1 MQMKISQIIIEGVWD
16 KKIIEE
22 IVNSDIIPNA
32 GDYIKIGN
40 IEGKV
45 DYRIIDYNTNDI
57 TIWMRPREQ

>member
-22 IVNSDIIPNA
+22 TINSDIIPNT
-32 GDYIKIGN
+32 GDCIKVGN

>member
-22 IVNSDIIPNA
+22 TVNSDIIPNA
-32 GDYIKIGN
+32 GDCIKVGN

-45 DYRIIDYNTNDI
+45 DYRIIDYNTK
-57 TIWMRPREQ
+57 TVR

>member
-22 IVNSDIIPNA
+22 TINSDIIPNA
-32 GDYIKIGN
+32 GDCIKVGN
-40 IEGKV
+40 IERKV

-57 TIWMRPREQ
+57 TICMRPQEQ

>member
-22 IVNSDIIPNA
+22 TVNSDIIPNA
-32 GDYIKIGN
+32 GDCIKIGN

-57 TIWMRPREQ
+57 TIWMHPRE

>member
-22 IVNSDIIPNA
+22 TINSDIIPNA
-32 GDYIKIGN
+32 GDCIKVGN

>member
-22 IVNSDIIPNA
+22 TVNSDIIPNA
-32 GDYIKIGN
+32 GDCIKIGN

-57 TIWMRPREQ
+57 TIWMRPRE

>member
-22 IVNSDIIPNA
+22 TVNSDIIPNT
-32 GDYIKIGN
+32 GDCIKVGN

-57 TIWMRPREQ
+57 IIWMRPREQ

>member
-1 MQMKISQIIIEGVWD
+1 MKISQIIIEGVWD

-22 IVNSDIIPNA
+22 TVNSDIIPNA
-32 GDYIKIGN
+32 GDCIKVGN

-57 TIWMRPREQ
+57 TIWMRPRE

>member
-1 MQMKISQIIIEGVWD
+1 MQMKISQIIIEGIWD

-22 IVNSDIIPNA
+22 TVNSDIIPNA
-32 GDYIKIGN
+32 GDYIEVGN

-45 DYRIIDYNTNDI
+45 DYRIINYNTNDI

>member
-1 MQMKISQIIIEGVWD
+1 MQIKINQIIIEGVWD

-22 IVNSDIIPNA
+22 TVNSDIIPNA
-32 GDYIKIGN
+32 GDCIKVGN

-45 DYRIIDYNTNDI
+45 DYRIIDYNTNNI

>member
-22 IVNSDIIPNA
+22 TINSDIIPNA
-32 GDYIKIGN
+32 GDCIKVGN
-40 IEGKV
+40 IDGKV

-57 TIWMRPREQ
+57 TIWMRPRE

>member
-22 IVNSDIIPNA
+22 TVNSDIIPNA
-32 GDYIKIGN
+32 GDYIKVGN

-57 TIWMRPREQ
+57 TIRMRPRE

>member
-1 MQMKISQIIIEGVWD
+1 MQMKISQIIIEGIWD

-22 IVNSDIIPNA
+22 TINSDIIPNA
-32 GDYIKIGN
+32 GDCIKVGN

-57 TIWMRPREQ
+57 TIWMRPQEQ

>member
-22 IVNSDIIPNA
+22 TVNSDIIPNA
-32 GDYIKIGN
+32 GDCIKIGN